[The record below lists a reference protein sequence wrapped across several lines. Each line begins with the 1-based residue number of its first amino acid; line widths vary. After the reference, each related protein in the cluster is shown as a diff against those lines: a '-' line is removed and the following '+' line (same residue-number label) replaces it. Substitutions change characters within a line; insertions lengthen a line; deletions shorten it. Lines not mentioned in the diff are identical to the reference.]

1 VKSQHYGYQQLENE
15 VLGDI
20 TLLYNTYENNILLI
34 AFEQESASVA
44 QTSLDIA
51 MARYR
56 LGNLAGLEFRDYQKN
71 YLDAVDRQWN
81 AMYLA
86 KTSEISLRLMAGEL
100 Q

>member
-1 VKSQHYGYQQLENE
+1 LS
-15 VLGDI
+15 
-20 TLLYNTYENNILLI
+20 
-34 AFEQESASVA
+34 
-44 QTSLDIA
+44 
-51 MARYR
+51 
-56 LGNLAGLEFRDYQKN
+56 GLEFRDYQKN